1 MTEMESTYNQILGR
15 FSVRRYLQQTL
26 QPSQLTRIEESIS
39 SAEALDLNN
48 IFSCQ
53 LYKYDSQ
60 NKSSGAMGIYGRI
73 FHAPYFL
80 APSIT
85 GDIKS
90 LVDLGFRSQQ
100 IVLDLWQMGI
110 GSCYIG
116 CVHQQ
121 KRVINLL
128 DLPKSTRVVS
138 MVAFGF
144 SAEDQSKYL
153 YQKVSQAFTRS
164 KQRLEYNELFL
175 DGTISHFAN
184 LSKDNKDIIEAGRQ
198 SPSATNA
205 QPWRFRINQEF
216 FEISAV
222 RKSISRLYDM
232 DQEYTLHDVGICMA
246 NMSRAASALG
256 SEIHWEFC
264 PIAEHDPKKIISP
277 VARYRITR

>member
-26 QPSQLTRIEESIS
+26 QPSQLTRVEVCIS
-39 SAEALDLNN
+39 SVEALDLNN

-53 LYKYDSQ
+53 LFKYDSQ

-138 MVAFGF
+138 MVAFGI

-153 YQKVSQAFTRS
+153 YQKVSQAIARS
-164 KQRLEYNELFL
+164 KRRHEYGELFL
-175 DGTISHFAN
+175 DGS
-184 LSKDNKDIIEAGRQ
+184 LPYYKDLPEEIKAIIEAGRQ

-205 QPWRFRINQEF
+205 QPWRFRLDQEY

-222 RKSISRLYDM
+222 RKSISRLYDL

-246 NMSRAASALG
+246 NMSRAAKALG
-256 SEIHWEFC
+256 SKIHWELC
-264 PIAEHDPKKIISP
+264 PIREHTPQEKITPI
-277 VARYRITR
+277 ARYRINP

>member
-15 FSVRRYLQQTL
+15 FSVRRYLQRTL
-26 QPSQLTRIEESIS
+26 QPSQLTRVEEYVS
-39 SAEALDLNN
+39 STEALNLIN

-53 LYKYDSQ
+53 LHEYDSQ

-73 FHAPYFL
+73 FRAPYFL

-85 GDIKS
+85 GDIQS

-100 IVLDLWQMGI
+100 IVLDLWHMGI

-128 DLPKSTRVVS
+128 DLPVSARVVS
-138 MVAFGF
+138 MVAFGI

-164 KQRLEYNELFL
+164 KRRLEYNELFL
-175 DGTISHFAN
+175 DGSITHFAN

-222 RKSISRLYDM
+222 RKSVSRLYDLA
-232 DQEYTLHDVGICMA
+232 QEYTLHDVGICMA
-246 NMSRAASALG
+246 NMSRAASAVG
-256 SEIHWEFC
+256 RKIHWELY
-264 PIAEHDPKKIISP
+264 PITEHAPQEKNTP
-277 VARYRITR
+277 VARYRITQ